1 MPGYPQDLLSNRSVI
16 EHDFAIITPQGRVI
30 NVIPGIVDTQMTILC
45 SPKIG
50 AGFSQ
55 LIGTLGPNAHTDYP
69 YATAE
74 HEESFIYVL
83 DGEVELDVTVGK
95 ETHKLTQGGYAY
107 APAGVGIGFNNANHQ
122 PGRILLYKQR
132 YVPHP
137 QGLLPWAV
145 FGNINDVPF
154 RDYDGMANV
163 HIKDFLPTVEN
174 FDMNMHILSFD
185 PGASHNMCET
195 HVQEHGAYIYEGQ
208 GNYLLGDRWY
218 PVKKED
224 FIWMGAFSVQAAYGV
239 GTTPFSYVY
248 SKDCN
253 RDVEV

>member
-16 EHDFAIITPQGRVI
+16 EHDFAIITPQGRII

-50 AGFSQ
+50 AGFAQ

-107 APAGVGIGFNNANHQ
+107 APAAGTFAMGGFRQ
-122 PGRILLYKQR
+122 Y
-132 YVPHP
+132 
-137 QGLLPWAV
+137 
-145 FGNINDVPF
+145 
-154 RDYDGMANV
+154 
-163 HIKDFLPTVEN
+163 
-174 FDMNMHILSFD
+174 
-185 PGASHNMCET
+185 
-195 HVQEHGAYIYEGQ
+195 
-208 GNYLLGDRWY
+208 
-218 PVKKED
+218 
-224 FIWMGAFSVQAAYGV
+224 
-239 GTTPFSYVY
+239 
-248 SKDCN
+248 
-253 RDVEV
+253 